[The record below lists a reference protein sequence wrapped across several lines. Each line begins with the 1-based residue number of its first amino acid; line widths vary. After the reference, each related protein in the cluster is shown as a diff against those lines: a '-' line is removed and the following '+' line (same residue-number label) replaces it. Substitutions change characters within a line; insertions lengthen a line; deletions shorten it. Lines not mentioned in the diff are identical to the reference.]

1 MNTTKKLQYDILK
14 TPVNRMLFLMATPVS
29 LGMLSTFL
37 FQVVDTFFVGRLGSA
52 ELAALAFA
60 STVDFLLVGI
70 FVGMSIGVSSV
81 IAKASGEHN
90 HQKVKQLATL
100 SLLLTFLLSITLS
113 VIGYFTIDIVFGVL
127 GAGSKTLTFIR
138 EYMQILYIS
147 FPLLMIGIVGSGI
160 IRATGVIR
168 LSEIIFGIA
177 GVINL
182 VFDYL
187 LIFGI
192 GPFPE
197 LEFKGAA
204 MASAL
209 SFTFT
214 FIGLMFLMFQKKLI
228 SIRVITS
235 WIKNITAYR
244 EILRLA
250 LPAIGMQILVPA
262 IGMFVIFLLSRFG
275 TEIVAAYGV
284 AARIEALA
292 LVGIFA
298 ISMSVTPFIAQNFGA
313 KEHDR
318 IDEAIV
324 FAGKTSVYLGML
336 LFLVLAI
343 FGSHVAKIFSADL
356 GIIQLV
362 SLYFKIVAIS
372 YGLYGIMNVTSAIF
386 NGLQMPQ
393 QSLQIALV
401 KTFVFSVP
409 LIIIGSFFS
418 AEVIFVALAVS
429 NILGGLYAGVL
440 MKKSMRKWNRP
451 LAKVNVLQSY
461 VNDIKRVLRI
471 K

>member
-1 MNTTKKLQYDILK
+1 MNTTKKPPYDILK
-14 TPVNRMLFLMATPVS
+14 TPVNRMLFMMATPIS

-60 STVDFLLVGI
+60 STIYFLLVGI
-70 FVGMSIGVSSV
+70 FVGMSVGVSSV
-81 IAKASGEHN
+81 IAKASGEQN

-100 SLLLTFLLSITLS
+100 SLLLTVLLSGAIS
-113 VIGYFTIDIVFGVL
+113 IIGYFTVDIVFGAL
-127 GAGSKTLTFIR
+127 GADSKTLTLIR

-177 GVINL
+177 GIINL

-192 GPFPE
+192 GAFPE

-209 SFTFT
+209 SFAFI
-214 FIGLMFLMFQKKLI
+214 FIGLMFFMFQKKLI
-228 SIRVITS
+228 SMRAITS

-250 LPAIGMQILVPA
+250 LPSVGMQMLVPV

-275 TEIVAAYGV
+275 SEIVAAYGV

-298 ISMSVTPFIAQNFGA
+298 VSMSVTPFIAQNFGA
-313 KEHDR
+313 KKYDR

-324 FAGKTSVYLGML
+324 FAGKTSVYLGLL

-343 FGSHVAKIFSADL
+343 FGSHIAKIFSTDSS
-356 GIIQLV
+356 IIQLV

-372 YGLYGIMNVTSAIF
+372 YGLYGIMNVTSSIF

-393 QSLQIALV
+393 QSLRISLV
-401 KTFVFSVP
+401 KTFVFSLP

-418 AEVIFVALAVS
+418 AGAIFAALVVS

-440 MKKSMRKWNRP
+440 MRRSMRKWNRP

-461 VNDIKRVLRI
+461 LNDIKRLLRI